1 MYKQKWEVPVDD
13 KFKLVVSDKVD
24 MLEFMKMS
32 PKAAY
37 KLGFALEMKL

>member
-1 MYKQKWEVPVDD
+1 MVKSKWEVPIDD
-13 KFKLVVSDKVD
+13 KFKLVVSDKCD

-37 KLGFALEMKL
+37 QIGFAMEMKL